1 MLYYNNL
8 SLSFI
13 MSRLSKLSA
22 SSPELVLR
30 VLQSNVKPLSA
41 YEILEKVKEFGIK
54 SPPIVYRALDTLMKI
69 GRVHKINELD
79 TFIACDC
86 EEDHQHLLSI
96 LTICQSCN
104 EVSELHDHIVIDH
117 LEKLRTLNIYL
128 ANKAVIE
135 LPIMCQNCII

>member
-1 MLYYNNL
+1 
-8 SLSFI
+8 
-13 MSRLSKLSA
+13 MSRPSKLSA

-69 GRVHKINELD
+69 GKVHKINELN

-117 LEKLRTLNIYL
+117 LAKLKTLNIYL
-128 ANKAVIE
+128 ANNAVIE
-135 LPIMCQNCII
+135 LPIICQNCTI

>member
-13 MSRLSKLSA
+13 MSRPSKLSA

-41 YEILEKVKEFGIK
+41 YKILEKVKEFGIK

-69 GRVHKINELD
+69 GKVHKINELN

-117 LEKLRTLNIYL
+117 LVKLKTLNIYL